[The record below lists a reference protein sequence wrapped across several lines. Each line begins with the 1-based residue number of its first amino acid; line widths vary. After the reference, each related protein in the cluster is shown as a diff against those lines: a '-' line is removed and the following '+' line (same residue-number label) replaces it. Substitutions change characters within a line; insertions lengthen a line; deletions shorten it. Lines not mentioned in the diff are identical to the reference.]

1 MWGVFAPHAPL
12 PTPHKQRCL
21 MTTTEHL
28 FRVIDLKQY
37 SYCPRVLYYHTVLPQ
52 VRPVTYKM
60 EAGVVAH
67 EVAEGRERRRSLRSY
82 GVPAGERFFNVGL
95 QSAELGL
102 SGELDMVIETAT
114 ELIPVDYKNT
124 AKIGKHFKLQLM
136 AYGRLLETA
145 WPGPAKTVSRGFLY
159 LIPQRKA
166 VEVRFTAPLRRQLA
180 AAMVALGQIA
190 HQQQMPQPVAHVGQ
204 CVDCEFRRFC
214 NDVV

>member
-1 MWGVFAPHAPL
+1 MVTA
-12 PTPHKQRCL
+12 
-21 MTTTEHL
+21 EHL

-37 SYCPRVLYYHTVLPQ
+37 CYCPRVLYYHTVLPQ

-67 EVAEGRERRRSLRSY
+67 EVAEGREKRRSLRSY
-82 GVPAGERFFNVGL
+82 GLAAGERFFNVGL
-95 QSAELGL
+95 QSPELGL
-102 SGELDMVIETAT
+102 SGELDMVIETET

-124 AKIGKHFKLQLM
+124 AKVGKHFKLQLM

-166 VEVRFTAPLRRQLA
+166 VAVRFTAPLRRELVAAVAQL
-180 AAMVALGQIA
+180 GHIA
-190 HQQQMPQPVAHVGQ
+190 SQQVVPPPTSERGR